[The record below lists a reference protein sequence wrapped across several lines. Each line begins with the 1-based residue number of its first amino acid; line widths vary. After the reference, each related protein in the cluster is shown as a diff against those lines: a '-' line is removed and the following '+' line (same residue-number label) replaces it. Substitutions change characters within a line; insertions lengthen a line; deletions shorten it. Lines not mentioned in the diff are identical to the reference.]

1 MGKPIKKNEEITM
14 EGSSKFGGHP
24 MEIKNILV
32 PIGGSDYSHNALELS
47 VRYAKRFDAF
57 VAGLYVKDI
66 RFFEGP
72 WFKSIRGRVISDPYF
87 ELKKSV
93 DVSLNIREKKI
104 KSFFEYVC
112 DKAGVK
118 YKFEAHKGIPS
129 RIILSR
135 AEDSDLVIMGKR
147 GEHAKWLQ
155 KLLGSECSRVLHD
168 IDRPLLVVDQILPKE
183 VKRILLCFAGGYFA
197 DKALEMARYLHEKNG
212 FKLSVLTIATET
224 TKAIQVQRR
233 AKDYFLGQNI
243 KAQYLLSTGDVE
255 KEIIKV
261 KDVWA
266 IDMII
271 TGGSLYKKYEDYVS
285 FSLADR
291 ILSNTAIP
299 VLFVRKKG

>member
-1 MGKPIKKNEEITM
+1 MGEHIEKNEEITM
-14 EGSSKFGGHP
+14 EDSNKFAGHP

-32 PIGGSDYSHNALELS
+32 PIGGSDYSHNALELA
-47 VRYAKRFDAF
+47 VRFAKKSDSLLT
-57 VAGLYVKDI
+57 GLYVKDI

-72 WFKSIRGRVISDPYF
+72 WFKSIRGSVISDPYF

-93 DVSLNIREKKI
+93 DFSLNIREKKI

-112 DKAGVK
+112 DKAGVRH
-118 YKFEAHKGIPS
+118 KFGAHKGIPS

-147 GEHAKWLQ
+147 GEHARWLQ
-155 KLLGSECSRVLHD
+155 KLLGSECYRVLHD
-168 IDRPLLVVDQILPKE
+168 IDRPLVVVDQILPKE
-183 VKRILLCFAGGYFA
+183 VKRVLLCFAGGYFA
-197 DKALEMARYLHEKNG
+197 DKALEMTRYFHEKNG

-233 AKDYFLGQNI
+233 AKDYFLSHSI

-271 TGGSLYKKYEDYVS
+271 TGGSLYKKYEDYIS

-291 ILSNTAIP
+291 ILSNSTIP
-299 VLFVRKKG
+299 VLFVR